1 MSGKLKSP
9 SIIILGKGEDID
21 RIIARLLLLISL
33 KSSGQQVGGRYIRII
48 MRAGLW
54 SLSISNS
61 QSLSIISMPNMCH
74 K

>member
-1 MSGKLKSP
+1 MSGKLKST

-21 RIIARLLLLISL
+21 RIIARLLLIISL
-33 KSSGQQVGGRYIRII
+33 KSSGEQVGGRYIRII

-61 QSLSIISMPNMCH
+61 QTEFEYVKQVS
-74 K
+74 

>member
-21 RIIARLLLLISL
+21 RIIARLLLIISL
-33 KSSGQQVGGRYIRII
+33 KSSGEQVGGRYIIII

-54 SLSISNS
+54 SLGISNS
-61 QSLSIISMPNMCH
+61 QTRV
-74 K
+74 